1 MSEYPSSWQVVKRE
15 QKTSVEWALSLE
27 ERLRQRLRP
36 VRMEMTSVQVV
47 VVEVSKRSS
56 WVKGKKPQ
64 QTS

>member
-1 MSEYPSSWQVVKRE
+1 MSEYPSSWQVVKRS